1 MFSGGSCL
9 QHRLSRTREASPGA
23 KMSLG
28 TGYTSKARQRCQKN
42 LHRPF
47 SFSCHAWKSWKQKL
61 GRAMYVGFRRCCLP
75 VQRPKANHGC
85 AQAMQMLQRQ
95 PPQSSHVE
103 QMFAQYVRVHEEI
116 LCNLQGFLAEGL
128 QRTSAGLGSVIID
141 SQPLSVALLASV
153 LFGET
158 LTVAGYGG
166 LVVGLL
172 GLCLLE
178 VTPQTLADLLNH
190 G

>member
-1 MFSGGSCL
+1 
-9 QHRLSRTREASPGA
+9 
-23 KMSLG
+23 
-28 TGYTSKARQRCQKN
+28 
-42 LHRPF
+42 
-47 SFSCHAWKSWKQKL
+47 
-61 GRAMYVGFRRCCLP
+61 
-75 VQRPKANHGC
+75 
-85 AQAMQMLQRQ
+85 MQMLQRQ